1 MDKCKNTIHCR
12 SPPIDF
18 QTNQLEENI
27 MGYNKASEL
36 RKWIRWKKDEEKILR
51 YFGFSDKKIKALYD
65 FDMKQFNSDR
75 RFREKQVT
83 NSDLINNVGTTYLNL
98 PLNDFHDVLDQLED
112 MKLYSIVSKVDIQT
126 MAILFLKIHG
136 YSNKDISKVLGLS
149 ESLIRKRI
157 YSVRK
162 KLKK

>member
-1 MDKCKNTIHCR
+1 
-12 SPPIDF
+12 
-18 QTNQLEENI
+18 

-36 RKWIRWKKDEEKILR
+36 RKWIRWKNDEEKILR
-51 YFGFSDKKIKALYD
+51 YYGFSDNKIEDLYN
-65 FDMKQFNSDR
+65 FDMEQFNSDR
-75 RFREKQVT
+75 RFREKQVG
-83 NSDLINNVGTTYLNL
+83 NNDLINNVGISYLSL

-112 MKLYSIVSKVDIQT
+112 MKLYSIMSKVDVQT

-136 YSNKDISKVLGLS
+136 YSNKDISNVLGLS
-149 ESLIRKRI
+149 DSLIRKRI

>member
-1 MDKCKNTIHCR
+1 
-12 SPPIDF
+12 
-18 QTNQLEENI
+18 

-51 YFGFSDKKIKALYD
+51 YYGFSDNKIEDLYN
-65 FDMKQFNSDR
+65 FDREQFNSDR

-112 MKLYSIVSKVDIQT
+112 MKLYSIMSKVDVQT

-136 YSNKDISKVLGLS
+136 YSNKDISNVLGLS
-149 ESLIRKRI
+149 ETLIRKRI